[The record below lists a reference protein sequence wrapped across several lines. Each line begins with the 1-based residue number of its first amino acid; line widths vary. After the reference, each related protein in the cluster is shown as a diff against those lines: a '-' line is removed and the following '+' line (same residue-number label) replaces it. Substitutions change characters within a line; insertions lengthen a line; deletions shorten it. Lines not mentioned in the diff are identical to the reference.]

1 MFCQMPWAASMFH
14 FAYRDP
20 VDASY
25 LAVRTRVCVVC
36 VFSCYWVVCMLCV
49 CVFYSTCL
57 HEQRGTVYTVL
68 GSHEFNPTL
77 TISWAG

>member
-25 LAVRTRVCVVC
+25 LAVRTRACVLC
-36 VFSCYWVVCMLCV
+36 VFSVQVVIGLCACCVFVCFTVRASTNSVARCTLYWVVTS
-49 CVFYSTCL
+49 STL
-57 HEQRGTVYTVL
+57 H
-68 GSHEFNPTL
+68 
-77 TISWAG
+77 